1 MKKLIFFFSVML
13 SMTTIKAQEGFQYAV
28 TGNGVDYYYRI
39 ENDIMGIS
47 KQIWLKYD
55 RPSKKVKTKSGK
67 YVTKGGG
74 FTMAYM
80 EIGCS
85 SKTHQT
91 NNIINYD
98 NNGNPTE
105 RDDTPTFSKPIV
117 PGSVIEGVYNAVCR
131 KE

>member
-1 MKKLIFFFSVML
+1 ML
-13 SMTTIKAQEGFQYAV
+13 SMTTINAQEGFQYAV

-55 RPSKKVKTKSGK
+55 RRSKKVKTKSGK
-67 YVTKGGG
+67 YITKGGG